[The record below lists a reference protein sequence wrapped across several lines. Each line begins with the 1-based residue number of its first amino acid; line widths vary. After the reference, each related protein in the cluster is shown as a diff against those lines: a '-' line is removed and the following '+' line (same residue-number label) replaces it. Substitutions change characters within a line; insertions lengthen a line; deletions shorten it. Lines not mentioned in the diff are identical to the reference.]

1 MLISRWPLIAL
12 SATALL
18 ALAFMAYT
26 RITRAQTRNPVP
38 APQLDAPLAQHPAKE
53 TAVFAGG
60 CFWGV
65 QSVFQRV
72 KGVTATTAGYSGG
85 SASTATYDQVTTE
98 TTGHAESVRSGLR
111 PIEDHLRQALAH
123 ILFGGARPHR
133 AQPPGARRGHILSL
147 RHLFHK

>member
-60 CFWGV
+60 CFWA
-65 QSVFQRV
+65 FNPFL
-72 KGVTATTAGYSGG
+72 
-85 SASTATYDQVTTE
+85 SA
-98 TTGHAESVRSGLR
+98 
-111 PIEDHLRQALAH
+111 
-123 ILFGGARPHR
+123 
-133 AQPPGARRGHILSL
+133 
-147 RHLFHK
+147 